1 MEYKQLSE
9 YERFR
14 IAHLQA
20 AGASQRQIAAA
31 LDRAPSTVA
40 RELKRNGTPAGR
52 YAPDF
57 AQLAARSRRW
67 RGARLER
74 DAALRDRVLAG
85 FARRWSPQQI
95 AGRLARDA
103 GRRVLCHES
112 IYRFVYRQQARVK
125 DYRWSRCLPQGESE
139 RGWRGRGR
147 SSPARFIAQRTPIHQ
162 RSLAVATR
170 ETFGH
175 WEADLM
181 SFGRSGPVVLA
192 LHERASRLLV
202 AVRQG
207 IKGAD
212 TTAATLE
219 RLLGDL
225 PPAWRQTLTFDNGTE
240 FAGTTASTLWASRPS
255 SATPIPPGR
264 RAAWRTPSAACGA
277 RCPAPPNSA
286 PSRRQRL
293 QRPCSCTTIRPGSAS
308 ATGPPP
314 RSSTTRWCTSN
325 VNPPS
330 RLRGHDADGAPSR
343 ASGQARKDGRGGNKT
358 YEGTYPPLSSE
369 PVASLDAHHPAEVV
383 EGAGNELR
391 RGFRILEQGEEPD
404 ADERDFLSK
413 VADLQGFS
421 KGLLLLRGEGVGVE
435 AVLAGVRLPGCPP
448 RFLLPSSMVVRVA
461 LSAFSRSASVV
472 FSCSSMRPR

>member
-52 YAPDF
+52 YAPDY
-57 AQLAARSRRW
+57 AHLAARSRRW

-85 FARRWSPQQI
+85 FSPAVVTPADRGAVGPGRGV
-95 AGRLARDA
+95 AGCSA
-103 GRRVLCHES
+103 HES

-125 DYRWSRCLPQGESE
+125 DYRWSRCLPQGKTK

-147 SSPARFIAQRTPIHQ
+147 SSSARFIAHRIPIHQ
-162 RSLAVATR
+162 RPLAVATR

-192 LHERASRLLV
+192 LHERASRLLL

-207 IKGAD
+207 SKGAD
-212 TTAATLE
+212 ATAATLE
-219 RLLGDL
+219 RLLRDL
-225 PPAWRQTLTFDNGTE
+225 PPAWRQTITFDNGTE
-240 FAGTTASTLWASRPS
+240 FARHYRLHPLGIQTFFCDTHSPWQKGGVENAIGRLRRPLPRSTKLGALSEAAFTAALQLYNN
-255 SATPIPPGR
+255 TPRKCLGY
-264 RAAWRTPSAACGA
+264 RT
-277 RCPAPPNSA
+277 
-286 PSRRQRL
+286 
-293 QRPCSCTTIRPGSAS
+293 
-308 ATGPPP
+308 PP

-330 RLRGHDADGAPSR
+330 RLRGNDDG
-343 ASGQARKDGRGGNKT
+343 
-358 YEGTYPPLSSE
+358 
-369 PVASLDAHHPAEVV
+369 
-383 EGAGNELR
+383 
-391 RGFRILEQGEEPD
+391 
-404 ADERDFLSK
+404 
-413 VADLQGFS
+413 
-421 KGLLLLRGEGVGVE
+421 
-435 AVLAGVRLPGCPP
+435 GVRVGECW
-448 RFLLPSSMVVRVA
+448 
-461 LSAFSRSASVV
+461 
-472 FSCSSMRPR
+472 